1 MNLSVMYRFA
11 LGDAAAR
18 SVAVWMSGRVR
29 SGMAMGIRYS
39 RRSVGGVVL
48 VFAFTVIA
56 GWAARAPAVAT
67 AGASPSW
74 RPLPTPPIL
83 GRLGASAVW
92 TGREMIV
99 WGGVTRG
106 GAFSYGAPRSDG
118 AAYTPATRT
127 WRKIAN
133 SPSGVLGDGGP
144 AAAWTG
150 SRMVVWSG
158 NSPDGPA
165 GGAVYDPRTNTW
177 RRLPKG
183 PLGPREGYAS
193 VWTGRE
199 LLIFGG
205 HTGDV
210 STPTAAAVNPATGSW
225 RQLKALDAVSGL
237 AIVNGALWDG
247 REAIV
252 SGNLYRHA
260 HFVRPILFAFNPK
273 TNGLREIDLSKAPL
287 TAQQRSQLNPV
298 GWTGTEVV
306 FWIGA
311 SSSSSPVVRYNP
323 STGQWKKASV
333 ARCKSYGQFAWV
345 GDRVIAACGTNQV
358 QVYTPRSDIWNTIN
372 AGPSPLNSR
381 QSSETTWTGTDEI
394 VWSGIVNKPGNPTP
408 ADGAVIA
415 LNR

>member
-1 MNLSVMYRFA
+1 
-11 LGDAAAR
+11 
-18 SVAVWMSGRVR
+18 
-29 SGMAMGIRYS
+29 MAMGIRYA
-39 RRSVGGVVL
+39 RRSAAGVLLVL
-48 VFAFTVIA
+48 SFTLIA
-56 GWAARAPAVAT
+56 GWAGRAPAVAT

-74 RPLPTPPIL
+74 RPLPRSPIL
-83 GRLGASAVW
+83 GRLGAQTWW
-92 TGREMIV
+92 TGKEMIV

-106 GAFSYGAPRSDG
+106 GAYPYGAPRSDG
-118 AAYTPATRT
+118 ATYTPATRK
-127 WRKIAN
+127 WHKIAN

-150 SRMVVWSG
+150 SRMVVWAG

-165 GGAVYDPRTNTW
+165 GGAVYDPRSNTW

-210 STPTAAAVNPATGSW
+210 ATPTAAAVNPATGSW
-225 RQLKALDAVSGL
+225 RRLKALDAVSGL
-237 AIVNGALWDG
+237 ATANGAVWDG

-273 TNGLREIDLSKAPL
+273 TNKLREIDLSGAPL
-287 TAQQRSQLNPV
+287 TAQQRTQLTPG

-306 FWIGA
+306 FWTGA
-311 SSSSSPVVRYNP
+311 SSSSTPVVRYNP
-323 STGQWKKASV
+323 ATGQWKKAS
-333 ARCKSYGQFAWV
+333 AAPCKPYGQTAWIS
-345 GDRVIAACGTNQV
+345 DRLVAACETSKLEI
-358 QVYTPRSDIWNTIN
+358 YTPRSDSWSTIKP
-372 AGPSPLNSR
+372 GPSPFNSR
-381 QSSETTWTGTDEI
+381 ESSESVWAGTDLI

-408 ADGAVIA
+408 ADGASIA
-415 LNR
+415 LNP